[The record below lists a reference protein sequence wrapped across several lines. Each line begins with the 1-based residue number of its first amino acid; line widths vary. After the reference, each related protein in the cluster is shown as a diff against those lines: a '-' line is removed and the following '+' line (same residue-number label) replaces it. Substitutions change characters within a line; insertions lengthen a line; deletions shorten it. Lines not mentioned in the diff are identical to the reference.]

1 MDIPEYALELLLA
14 YDGRIHVL
22 ESGHFLK
29 FEVRTVEKSA
39 RVPHGM
45 AYSFT
50 LHAQN
55 GLRLLGFD
63 NAHPVAHQGSRFVK
77 PQAAS
82 DHWHRNSEDEGR
94 PYIFVSVEQLLEDYF
109 AAVEQTLMSL
119 DLAFVIVS

>member
-1 MDIPEYALELLLA
+1 MHIPEYALELLLA
-14 YDGRIHVL
+14 YDGRKHVL

-29 FEVRTVEKSA
+29 FEVRAVEKSV

-55 GLRLLGFD
+55 GQRLVGFD

-77 PQAAS
+77 PHAAS

-94 PYIFVSVEQLLEDYF
+94 PYTFVSVEQLLEDYF
-109 AAVEQTLMSL
+109 AAVEQTLMGL
-119 DLAFVIVS
+119 GLPFVIVD